1 MERAL
6 RHISVE
12 RGHDPRQFALLPF
25 GGAGG
30 LHAVDLARSLRIP
43 TIIAP
48 TAPGALS
55 AVGVLV
61 ADVIK
66 DQSRTVMFTYR
77 AKGTSRLGKV
87 FAQMERE
94 AAALLRAEGFPRS
107 KQRHERLLAMRY
119 RGQSFE
125 LEVRNTTGDLAAE
138 FHRAHRERYGYAQEQ
153 SEIEIVS
160 ARLRSFGL
168 VEKLPER
175 RLAAG
180 KNKPHGKVT
189 AHLGGRKM
197 SVALYKRDELFANTK
212 LQTPCIVTEYSAT
225 TLIDA
230 DSKARIDA
238 IRQFAYRVEMKNFD
252 PTTLEIYRA
261 LFTSVAEEMGVALRR
276 TAFSPNIKERRD
288 YSCAVFDADGR
299 VIAQGDH
306 MPVHLG
312 SMPMAVA
319 AALEEIAIAPGDVV
333 ALNDPFAGGT
343 HLPDVTL
350 VMPVVSGKR
359 MLFYV
364 ANRAHHAD
372 IGGATPGSMGLATD
386 IYGEGIRIPPIRLVR
401 NGVLDTDTMR
411 LLLAN
416 VRGNVERRGDFDAQ
430 IGSLKT
436 GAARLLEIIE
446 RRGERE
452 TTEYASQLI
461 DYSAR
466 LMRYTIAAIP
476 DGSYEAEDALDDDG
490 VDDRPV
496 LIKVRITIKGERAV
510 VDFTGSAPQ
519 VTGAINAVEAI
530 TVSAVSYVFRCLV
543 GGEVPA
549 SAGLME
555 PIEVIAP
562 RGTVVNANP
571 PASVAGGNVE
581 TSQRIVDVLVQGI
594 GPGFTGAHTSGEPG
608 HDEQSH
614 DRRHR
619 HAQRPG
625 VFLLRNRCGRHG
637 SASDCCMA

>member
-1 MERAL
+1 
-6 RHISVE
+6 
-12 RGHDPRQFALLPF
+12 
-25 GGAGG
+25 
-30 LHAVDLARSLRIP
+30 
-43 TIIAP
+43 
-48 TAPGALS
+48 
-55 AVGVLV
+55 
-61 ADVIK
+61 
-66 DQSRTVMFTYR
+66 
-77 AKGTSRLGKV
+77 
-87 FAQMERE
+87 
-94 AAALLRAEGFPRS
+94 
-107 KQRHERLLAMRY
+107 
-119 RGQSFE
+119 
-125 LEVRNTTGDLAAE
+125 
-138 FHRAHRERYGYAQEQ
+138 
-153 SEIEIVS
+153 
-160 ARLRSFGL
+160 
-168 VEKLPER
+168 
-175 RLAAG
+175 
-180 KNKPHGKVT
+180 
-189 AHLGGRKM
+189 
-197 SVALYKRDELFANTK
+197 
-212 LQTPCIVTEYSAT
+212 
-225 TLIDA
+225 
-230 DSKARIDA
+230 
-238 IRQFAYRVEMKNFD
+238 MKNRFD

-288 YSCAVFDADGR
+288 YSCAVFEAKGR

-319 AALEEIAIAPGDVV
+319 AALAEIDIAPGDVV

-350 VMPVVSGKR
+350 VMPVAIGKR
-359 MLFYV
+359 ILFYV

-401 NGVLDTDTMR
+401 GGVLDRDTMR

-452 TTEYASQLI
+452 ATEYAMQLI

-466 LMRYTIAAIP
+466 LMRHTIASIP
-476 DGSYEAEDALDDDG
+476 DGTYEAEDALDDDG
-490 VDDRPV
+490 IDDRAV
-496 LIKVRITIKGERAV
+496 SIRVRMSIKGERAV
-510 VDFTGSAPQ
+510 IDFSGSAPQ

-530 TVSAVSYVFRCLV
+530 TVSAVSYVFRCLI

-549 SAGLME
+549 SAGLVE

-581 TSQRIVDVLVQGI
+581 TSQRIVDVLFKALSRALPDRIPAASQGTMNNLTI
-594 GPGFTGAHTSGEPG
+594 GGIDTRNGQEFSYYETVAGGMGARPGADGMSGVHTHMTNSLNTPAEALEYAYPLRVREYRLRKGSGGLGKHRGGDGVVREIETLVP
-608 HDEQSH
+608 SRMSLLC
-614 DRRHR
+614 DRRKHGPYGLFGGEDGATGR
-619 HAQRPG
+619 NQINNQEVPG
-625 VFLLRNRCGRHG
+625 KSSHQLKAGDRIRIETPGGGGWGV
-637 SASDCCMA
+637 STDSTD